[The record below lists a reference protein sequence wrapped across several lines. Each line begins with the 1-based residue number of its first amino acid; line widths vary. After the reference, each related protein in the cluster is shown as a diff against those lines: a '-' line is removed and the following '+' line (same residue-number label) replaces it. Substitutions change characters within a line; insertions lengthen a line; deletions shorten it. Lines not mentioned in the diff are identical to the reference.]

1 MRPLNKKLVVLLV
14 IALCGLSVFTTAMQ
28 SGTDSGAKSLVAG
41 SVFAEAGKTETA
53 PGSSSSPGTHELF
66 VKMTLMVLA
75 VLVLGAALI
84 FVSKRIAPRLAQQS
98 GKKIQVVET
107 AHLGHRKT
115 VHLLKVGG
123 KMVLIGCT
131 NENIAMLSEI
141 NEPVE
146 TDLSVN
152 PMDDN
157 RGIR

>member
-1 MRPLNKKLVVLLV
+1 MRLINKKFVVLLV
-14 IALCGLSVFTTAMQ
+14 IALCGVSVFTTAMQ
-28 SGTDSGAKSLVAG
+28 SGTESGAKSLVAG
-41 SVFAEAGKTETA
+41 SVFADADKTEAA
-53 PGSSSSPGTHELF
+53 PSTSAGTGTHELF

-131 NENIAMLSEI
+131 NENITMLSEI

-146 TDLSVN
+146 TDFSVN